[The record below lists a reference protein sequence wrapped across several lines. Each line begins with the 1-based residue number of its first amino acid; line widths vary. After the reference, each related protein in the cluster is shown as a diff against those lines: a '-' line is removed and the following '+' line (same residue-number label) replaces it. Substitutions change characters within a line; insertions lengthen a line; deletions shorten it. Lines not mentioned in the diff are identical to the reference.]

1 MKRGIFFNLQA
12 VEKKKYDTNQIASQV
27 QETFIPY
34 EKQEEHENLRRRQAI
49 LMTDEEKFKLFCRML
64 KRGIMFKRAVI
75 THKK

>member
-1 MKRGIFFNLQA
+1 MQVVG
-12 VEKKKYDTNQIASQV
+12 KKEYDINQITSQV

-34 EKQEEHENLRRRQAI
+34 EKQEEHEALRRRQAI

-64 KRGIMFKRAVI
+64 KRGVMFKRAVI

>member
-1 MKRGIFFNLQA
+1 
-12 VEKKKYDTNQIASQV
+12 VEKKEYDINQTTSKV
-27 QETFIPY
+27 QETFVPY
-34 EKQEEHENLRRRQAI
+34 EKQEEHETLRRRQAI

>member
-1 MKRGIFFNLQA
+1 VDKT
-12 VEKKKYDTNQIASQV
+12 KYDIEQTTSLV

-34 EKQEEHENLRRRQAI
+34 EKQEEHETLRRRQAI

-64 KRGIMFKRAVI
+64 KRGVMFKRAVI

>member
-1 MKRGIFFNLQA
+1 M
-12 VEKKKYDTNQIASQV
+12 EKKEYDIDQTTSKV
-27 QETFIPY
+27 QETFVPY
-34 EKQEEHENLRRRQAI
+34 EKQEEHETLRRRQAI

>member
-1 MKRGIFFNLQA
+1 
-12 VEKKKYDTNQIASQV
+12 VERKKYDINQVALSV

-34 EKQEEHENLRRRQAI
+34 EKQEEHQSLQRKKAI

>member
-1 MKRGIFFNLQA
+1 MQG
-12 VEKKKYDTNQIASQV
+12 VEKKEYDTNQHTSQV

-34 EKQEEHENLRRRQAI
+34 EKQEEHETLRRRQAI

-64 KRGIMFKRAVI
+64 KRGVMFKRAVI